1 MYFTPIY
8 YTLSHFSKF
17 IRPNAKRIGFT
28 NTDKEL
34 MVTSARNP
42 DGTIAVVVFNQGE
55 ETKDFSLQLDTRKVN
70 IKINSQAIQT
80 IVIATKK

>member
-1 MYFTPIY
+1 
-8 YTLSHFSKF
+8 
-17 IRPNAKRIGFT
+17 
-28 NTDKEL
+28 

-55 ETKDFSLQLDTRKVN
+55 ETKDFLLQLDTRKVN